1 MLSGASQALRW
12 LRLRARRARTPS
24 RQQMPARAGHVPST
38 SQQGFPGAARPN
50 TFLSHEWGGTRYL
63 LRFLTV
69 SKGGSC
75 RKTQSSRA
83 QVPKVTQG
91 LILST
96 SYTSAPPGRD
106 VCHPWA
112 DEFREDLWGW
122 SQRRPKGKS
131 AASKD
136 SIRVYMTQLTA
147 VCCQQ
152 CQAFALPSLLAEL
165 MPDTSAPR
173 PIESK
178 PRNKSPALLLPTP
191 PGGDRSKPRRS
202 AAVNRRLP
210 KHKR

>member
-63 LRFLTV
+63 RRFLTV

-83 QVPKVTQG
+83 QVPKVMQG

-112 DEFREDLWGW
+112 DEFQGFMGLV
-122 SQRRPKGKS
+122 P
-131 AASKD
+131 
-136 SIRVYMTQLTA
+136 T
-147 VCCQQ
+147 
-152 CQAFALPSLLAEL
+152 PSNRQICSLEGFYTGLHHSTCFR
-165 MPDTSAPR
+165 TSVAPR
-173 PIESK
+173 RANGLTRQHP
-178 PRNKSPALLLPTP
+178 
-191 PGGDRSKPRRS
+191 
-202 AAVNRRLP
+202 V
-210 KHKR
+210 